1 VQDTQAQQIKLGSSK
16 HLPFDQFQAIHLS
29 FHLTIT
35 PRRREGRTYRRADLL
50 FSLSETSSIQASHEK
65 VPEPM

>member
-1 VQDTQAQQIKLGSSK
+1 MADTPTDDITHLEQLSSI
-16 HLPFDQFQAIHLS
+16 F
-29 FHLTIT
+29 
-35 PRRREGRTYRRADLL
+35 RRADLL